1 MRQIPLLTMFSLGLA
16 FAGRASAHDR
26 ASVVT
31 QDDFKVAA
39 HSLITVNSDGGGV
52 VLVTGPAGVVHVE
65 ADRKAGSEDEARKL
79 DAGARL
85 DGNKVVVHYK
95 QAHDWGNNGRS
106 VDFRITAPAD
116 AKIDVR
122 TGGGQ
127 VDARGFSG
135 GIHVDTGGGSILIAD
150 SRGELNLRT
159 GGGSVDVRHVAGS
172 VDIETGGG
180 TIKVDGALSGKNRLE
195 TGGGSIHVCI
205 PGDSRLNVDA
215 ETGGGSA
222 NNDFGLRTDEDR
234 QSFRGR
240 IGDGNAGSL
249 DMRTGG
255 GSIHLTR
262 G

>member
-1 MRQIPLLTMFSLGLA
+1 MRTIPLFSIVTFSLGV
-16 FAGRASAHDR
+16 SAVAAAH
-26 ASVVT
+26 STVVT
-31 QDDFKVAA
+31 QDEFKVGA
-39 HSLITVNSDGGGV
+39 HSVINVASDGGGV
-52 VLVTGPAGVVHVE
+52 TLVTGPAGVVRVE
-65 ADRKAGSEDEARKL
+65 AERKAGSEDEARKL

-116 AKIDVR
+116 AKIEVR

-127 VDARGFSG
+127 VDATGFSG
-135 GIHVDTGGGSILIAD
+135 GIHVETGGGSILIAD
-150 SRGELNLRT
+150 SRGELRLRT
-159 GGGSVDVRHVAGS
+159 GGGSVEARHIAGS
-172 VDIETGGG
+172 IDIETGGG
-180 TIKVDGALSGKNRLE
+180 GIKVDGTLSGRNKVE

-215 ETGGGSA
+215 QTGGGSA
-222 NNDFGLRTDEDR
+222 NNDFGLQPDQDR

-240 IGDGNAGSL
+240 IGDGGAGSL